1 LKFGKGYMDSGIGVG
16 LGVGL
21 EKRNRIR
28 IRIKGLVGEKG
39 EEGDLHEDYPGF
51 Y

>member
-1 LKFGKGYMDSGIGVG
+1 MDSGIGVG

-21 EKRNRIR
+21 EKRIRIR

-39 EEGDLHEDYPGF
+39 EDEYLNED
-51 Y
+51 

>member
-1 LKFGKGYMDSGIGVG
+1 MDSGIGVG

-21 EKRNRIR
+21 EKRSRIR

-39 EEGDLHEDYPGF
+39 EDEYLHEDYPGF

>member
-39 EEGDLHEDYPGF
+39 EDEYLNED
-51 Y
+51 

>member
-1 LKFGKGYMDSGIGVG
+1 MDSGIGVG

-21 EKRNRIR
+21 EKRSRIR

-39 EEGDLHEDYPGF
+39 EDESLNEV
-51 Y
+51 

>member
-1 LKFGKGYMDSGIGVG
+1 MKFGKGYMDSGIGVG

-21 EKRNRIR
+21 EKRSRIR

-39 EEGDLHEDYPGF
+39 EDEYLNED
-51 Y
+51 

>member
-1 LKFGKGYMDSGIGVG
+1 MKFGKGYKDSGIGVG

-21 EKRNRIR
+21 EKRIRIR

-39 EEGDLHEDYPGF
+39 EDEYLNED
-51 Y
+51 

>member
-1 LKFGKGYMDSGIGVG
+1 MDSGIGVG

-21 EKRNRIR
+21 EKRSRIR

-39 EEGDLHEDYPGF
+39 EDEYLNED
-51 Y
+51 

>member
-1 LKFGKGYMDSGIGVG
+1 MDSGIGVG

-21 EKRNRIR
+21 EKR

-39 EEGDLHEDYPGF
+39 EDEYLNED
-51 Y
+51 

>member
-21 EKRNRIR
+21 EKRSRIR

-39 EEGDLHEDYPGF
+39 EDEYLNED
-51 Y
+51 